1 MTDLFDIS
9 DETHDEPEKFD
20 FGSPE
25 NVLIEVVPH
34 EGVVRPTDWSLASI
48 ESCTV
53 ISGAEGV
60 TGAASYDKIYG
71 GFLDY
76 TIQDL
81 IDCPGAG
88 WWVVEGITG
97 CYTRGDG
104 YTTDDDMDFYCT
116 GIRPATVDEISQA

>member
-1 MTDLFDIS
+1 MIDLFNIS

-20 FGSPE
+20 FSSPE
-25 NVLIEVVPH
+25 DVLIEIVPY
-34 EGVVRPTDWSLASI
+34 EGVVRPTDWSHASI

-53 ISGAEGV
+53 LSNAKRV
-60 TGAASYDKIYG
+60 LGAASYDNIYG

-97 CYTRGDG
+97 CYIRGDG
-104 YTTDDDMDFYCT
+104 YATDDDMDFYCT